1 MPLAQTS
8 ASVSMGQCRIISVA
22 GGTASGK
29 TTLARDIYR
38 IGGSDRV
45 QVIPLDSYYRPQSE
59 FPLEKRALQNYDHPN
74 AFDCELLR
82 THLDSLMKGEGV
94 EIPVYDFPQHT
105 RSSSATHYVASTDVV
120 IVEGILALHFPKLR
134 EVYSYSIFVDAPDQL
149 RFDRRMHRDIRER
162 GRTEACVTRQWN
174 ETVHPMHV
182 EFCAPTLKLA
192 SEVVS
197 GEAWD
202 DNTIEAL
209 WTRILAAVA

>member
-1 MPLAQTS
+1 
-8 ASVSMGQCRIISVA
+8 MGRCRIISVA

-38 IGGSDRV
+38 VGGADRV

-59 FPLEKRALQNYDHPN
+59 LPLERRALQNYDHPD

-82 THLDSLMKGEGV
+82 AHLDSLLQGEAV
-94 EIPVYDFPQHT
+94 DIPVYDFAQHA
-105 RSSSATHYVASTDVV
+105 RSSSATHHIAPTDVV

-149 RFDRRMHRDIRER
+149 RFERRLNRDIRER

-182 EFCAPTLKLA
+182 DFCAPTLKLA

-202 DNTIEAL
+202 DNTISDL
-209 WTRILAAVA
+209 WKRILQAIA